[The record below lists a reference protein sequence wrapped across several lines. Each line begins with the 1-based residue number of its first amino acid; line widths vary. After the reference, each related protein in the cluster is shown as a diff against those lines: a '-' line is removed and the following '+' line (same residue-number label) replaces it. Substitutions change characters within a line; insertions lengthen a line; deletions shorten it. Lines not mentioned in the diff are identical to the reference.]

1 MPDKATE
8 LIEQMLDQRLKDI
21 TQELHNLYILFEGYM
36 SSAKKDM
43 QTTERTMAN
52 LKAAQQALAPH
63 QRFLSGRW
71 PLRDGDSYG
80 TIAAQPAIKLAEPDT
95 DADDTAGDLRSSHQ
109 R

>member
-8 LIEQMLDQRLKDI
+8 LLEQMLDQRLKDI
-21 TQELHNLYILFEGYM
+21 TQELHNLHILIEGYV

-43 QTTERTMAN
+43 QVAERVMGN
-52 LKAAQQALAPH
+52 LKAAQQSLAPH

-80 TIAAQPAIKLAEPDT
+80 TVAAQPPIKLAEPEG
-95 DADDTAGDLRSSHQ
+95 ADDQAGDLRSSHVS
-109 R
+109 